1 MSEQDSL
8 RDWPEVHERYA
19 EHFDV
24 DPKLGREA
32 FAGHPSRQCSPNAH

>member
-8 RDWPEVHERYA
+8 RDWPEVHERYP
-19 EHFDV
+19 EYLDV

-32 FAGHPSRQCSPNAH
+32 SLQQCSPNAH